1 MKKIYILL
9 RIGPPLKVRVL
20 AAYSSQKEA
29 KEALNSIANDFIMEV
44 KDGKAT
50 TGFVSTDYG
59 VTKSDTAVY
68 IYDPFGSEYR
78 TFQLQDIHFI

>member
-9 RIGPPLKVRVL
+9 RIGPPEKVRVL

-29 KEALNSIANDFIMEV
+29 REALNSIANDFIMEV

-50 TGFVSTDYG
+50 TGFVSTDYE
-59 VTKSDTAVY
+59 VTKSDTTIY
-68 IYDPFGSEYR
+68 INDPFGLEYR